1 MQLGYFFSFLKT
13 LLTCHY
19 HKHRCFLKVFLLKH
33 SLSKCRVYNAVLV
46 SHFFKY
52 MYIICRTLMLSYI
65 HGDDEEEYILLGDT
79 EKYVPIA
86 SEYKVKKLVSELP
99 L

>member
-1 MQLGYFFSFLKT
+1 MWSIYPIL
-13 LLTCHY
+13 
-19 HKHRCFLKVFLLKH
+19 RD
-33 SLSKCRVYNAVLV
+33 
-46 SHFFKY
+46 
-52 MYIICRTLMLSYI
+52 
-65 HGDDEEEYILLGDT
+65 GDEEEEYILLGDT

>member
-1 MQLGYFFSFLKT
+1 MSRTSISRRRSSASARDEDIDVT
-13 LLTCHY
+13 LP
-19 HKHRCFLKVFLLKH
+19 RDGVAGVVD
-33 SLSKCRVYNAVLV
+33 LSDTPR
-46 SHFFKY
+46 
-52 MYIICRTLMLSYI
+52 R
-65 HGDDEEEYILLGDT
+65 DDEEEYILLGDT